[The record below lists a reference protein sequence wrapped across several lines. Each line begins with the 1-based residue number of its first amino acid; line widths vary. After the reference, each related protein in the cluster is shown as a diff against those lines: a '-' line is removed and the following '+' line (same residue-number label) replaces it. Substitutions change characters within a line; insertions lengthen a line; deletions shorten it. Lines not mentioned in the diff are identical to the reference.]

1 MGHHL
6 LILLA
11 GLVLTHGLGL
21 ADASRVEPVVR
32 ADRDGHE
39 AEGGEC
45 AHRGQQHLHSAV
57 EQAHVSAFHERGTPF
72 PLDVQEVNI

>member
-6 LILLA
+6 LVLLA
-11 GLVLTHGLGL
+11 GLVLAHGFGL
-21 ADASRVEPVVR
+21 ADPAGVQPVVR

-39 AEGGEC
+39 AEGREG
-45 AHRGQQHLHSAV
+45 AHRGQQHLDSAV
-57 EQAHVSAFHERGTPF
+57 EQTHVSAFHERGTPF

>member
-11 GLVLTHGLGL
+11 GLILAHGLGL

-39 AEGGEC
+39 AEGGEG